1 MKTMKRALALVLAL
15 SMVLALGLTTV
26 LAAGETAGVNNDSG
40 KITIDNAVVGQT
52 YTVYQ
57 ILKLESYDADANAY
71 AYKAADNWASF
82 INGNDIKGHYVSVDE
97 QGYVTWVDGANAA
110 KFAKLAQDYAA
121 ENTIRSEG
129 AKEADSTTVEFTG
142 LNLGY
147 YLVDSTLGTLCS
159 LDTTNPTVTI
169 KEKNVVPTNVKT
181 VQEDSTGSYGE
192 SNDADIGQ
200 TVNFKSTITAQAGAQ
215 NYVFHDTMSSGLSFT
230 GAENVSVTLNST
242 PITTG
247 DATYTVVA
255 ETLTD
260 GCTFEVRFTQAF
272 CDTLKANDQIVISY
286 SAVLNEDAVV
296 GIGGN
301 PNESWLS
308 YSEDGKTTTVPSKTT
323 TYTWEIN
330 VYKYT
335 MVKATEA
342 GQTDTEKA
350 LANAEFIL
358 YKDVT
363 DGNSENVTRYYAVAA
378 AVDGGYHFTEWT
390 TDKNAATKFV
400 TLANGRFAIK
410 GLDSDTYYLE
420 ETTAPAG
427 YNVLKAPVKVVIDA
441 EGNVTYGEN
450 STLAAPD
457 VKILN
462 NAGAELPST
471 GGIGT
476 TVFYVLGGLLVV
488 CAGVLLITKRRM
500 NKNA

>member
-82 INGNDIKGHYVSVDE
+82 INGKDIKGPYVRVDE

-110 KFAKLAQDYAA
+110 AFAKLAQDYAA
-121 ENTIRSEG
+121 KNTIENEG
-129 AKEADSTTVEFTG
+129 AKKADYATVEFTG

-230 GAENVSVTLNST
+230 GAENVSVTLNGT
-242 PITTG
+242 LITTG

-296 GIGGN
+296 GIDGN

-308 YSEDGKTTTVPSKTT
+308 YSEDGKTTTVPSETT
-323 TYTWEIN
+323 TYTWKMD
-330 VYKYT
+330 VFKH
-335 MVKATEA
+335 
-342 GQTDTEKA
+342 
-350 LANAEFIL
+350 NA
-358 YKDVT
+358 
-363 DGNSENVTRYYAVAA
+363 DGVGLTGAKFVLSR
-378 AVDGGYHFTEWT
+378 T
-390 TDKNAATKFV
+390 TDKKD
-400 TLANGRFAIK
+400 AIK
-410 GLDSDTYYLE
+410 LIAVPNKETPTYRVAKADETENVITEIETDGTGKFTITGLDSDTYYLI
-420 ETTAPAG
+420 ETSAPAG
-427 YNVLKAPVKVVIDA
+427 YNVLKDPVTVTISDKGQLAVIENGFSKD
-441 EGNVTYGEN
+441 VTE
-450 STLAAPD
+450 
-457 VKILN
+457 VRVLN

>member
-82 INGNDIKGHYVSVDE
+82 INGNDIKGPYVSVDE

-110 KFAKLAQDYAA
+110 AFAKLAQDYAA
-121 ENTIRSEG
+121 KNTIGNEG
-129 AKEADSTTVEFTG
+129 AKKADSATVEFTG

-181 VQEDSTGSYGE
+181 VKEDSTGSYGE

-242 PITTG
+242 LITAG
-247 DATYTVVA
+247 NATYTVVA
-255 ETLTD
+255 EKLTD

-272 CDTLKANDQIVISY
+272 CDTLNANDQIVISY
-286 SAVLNEDAVV
+286 SAVLNEDAVIA
-296 GIGGN
+296 GDGN
-301 PNESWLS
+301 SNESKLT
-308 YSEDGKTTTVPSKTT
+308 YGDEGKTETKPSVTK
-323 TYTWEIN
+323 TYTWKMDVLKHN
-330 VYKYT
+330 ADGVGL
-335 MVKATEA
+335 A
-342 GQTDTEKA
+342 GAKFV
-350 LANAEFIL
+350 L
-358 YKDVT
+358 
-363 DGNSENVTRYYAVAA
+363 SR
-378 AVDGGYHFTEWT
+378 T
-390 TDKNAATKFV
+390 TDKKN
-400 TLANGRFAIK
+400 AIK
-410 GLDSDTYYLE
+410 LIAVPNKETPKTPTYRVAKADETENVITEIETDGTGKFTITGLDSDTYYLI
-420 ETTAPAG
+420 ETSAPAG
-427 YNVLKAPVKVVIDA
+427 YNVLKDPVTVTISDKGQLAVIENEISKD
-441 EGNVTYGEN
+441 VTE
-450 STLAAPD
+450 
-457 VKILN
+457 VRVLN

-476 TVFYVLGGLLVV
+476 TVFYVLGGVLVV

>member
-82 INGNDIKGHYVSVDE
+82 INGNDIKGQYVSVDE

-110 KFAKLAQDYAA
+110 TFAKLAQDYAA
-121 ENTIRSEG
+121 KNTIGNEG
-129 AKEADSTTVEFTG
+129 AKKADSATVEFTG

-181 VQEDSTGSYGE
+181 VKEDSTGSYGE

-242 PITTG
+242 LITAG

-255 ETLTD
+255 EKLTD

-296 GIGGN
+296 GIDGN
-301 PNESWLS
+301 PNESKL
-308 YSEDGKTTTVPSKTT
+308 ECGETDKTTTTPASKTT
-323 TYTWEIN
+323 TYTWKMDVFKHN
-330 VYKYT
+330 ADGVGL
-335 MVKATEA
+335 A
-342 GQTDTEKA
+342 GAKFV
-350 LANAEFIL
+350 L
-358 YKDVT
+358 
-363 DGNSENVTRYYAVAA
+363 SR
-378 AVDGGYHFTEWT
+378 T
-390 TDKNAATKFV
+390 TDKKD
-400 TLANGRFAIK
+400 AIK
-410 GLDSDTYYLE
+410 LIAVPNKETPTYRVAKADETENVITEIETDGTGKFTITGLDSDTYYLI
-420 ETTAPAG
+420 ETSAPAG
-427 YNVLKAPVKVVIDA
+427 YNVLKDPVTVTISDKGQLAVIENGISKD
-441 EGNVTYGEN
+441 VTE
-450 STLAAPD
+450 
-457 VKILN
+457 VRVLN

-476 TVFYVLGGLLVV
+476 TIFYVLGGLLVV